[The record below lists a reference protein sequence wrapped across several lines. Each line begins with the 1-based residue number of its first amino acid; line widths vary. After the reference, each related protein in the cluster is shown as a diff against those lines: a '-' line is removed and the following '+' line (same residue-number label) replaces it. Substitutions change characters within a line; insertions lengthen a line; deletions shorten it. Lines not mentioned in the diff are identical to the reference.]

1 MISIYSLSVIIG
13 SVSFIPGGVGVVEGS
28 ITGLLTLGGV
38 EISIAFVI
46 GILVRVFTLWYSVII
61 GFILLKINGGV
72 RDS

>member
-13 SVSFIPGGVGVVEGS
+13 SVSFIPGGVGVAEGS